1 MNLYSN
7 KQKWKIFLLFIAL
20 IMVGVSLYV
29 SNKIVTKVSDQER
42 NRVTQWADAIKKKA
56 ELVRLTNR
64 TFSQLREKERNEMEM
79 WIDATKEISKPIS
92 DDAFGISTFPDY
104 TLPLKIIY
112 KNKDIPVILF
122 DNNGTISG
130 DINLGFDEKS
140 LQKHYP
146 SYSKKQIAK
155 IFDDSL
161 RKLAKDWKEINPAF
175 TIEVFEGLFMTYVYN
190 DSKQIFKLEK
200 ERDSLINS
208 FNQELISNQSF
219 VPVILIDSK
228 SDSIIAT
235 NVPQT
240 NLSLKKLKQTLNYF
254 KLQNKPIKLDLA
266 VNQHSLLYY
275 DASPELKQLQYFP
288 YIQFLIIG
296 LFIFIGYLIFST
308 FRKAEQNQVWA
319 GMAKETAHQLGT
331 PLSSLMAWVQ
341 LLEDENIDQNMVSE
355 MKKDVDRLETV
366 SNRFSKIGSDAK
378 LELDDIV
385 ETIDKVTSYLR
396 TRISSKIELELH
408 KPFDPIFIKHNSPL
422 MEWVFENIIKNAV
435 DAISKNGRIDVSVSQ
450 DEKEVFIDIKDTGK
464 GIPNKEIKTVFQPG
478 FTSKKRGWGLGL
490 SLVKR
495 IVSEYHKGKVF
506 VLESEAGKGTTFRIT
521 LRK

>member
-1 MNLYSN
+1 
-7 KQKWKIFLLFIAL
+7 
-20 IMVGVSLYV
+20 MVGISLYV
-29 SNKIVTKVSDQER
+29 SNEIVKKVSEQER

-64 TFSQLREKERNEMEM
+64 TFSQLREKERYEMEM

-92 DDAFGISTFPDY
+92 GDAFPDY
-104 TLPLKIIY
+104 TLPLKIIN
-112 KNKDIPVILF
+112 KNKAIPVILF
-122 DNNGTISG
+122 DNHGTISG
-130 DINLGFDEKS
+130 DINLGFDEKT
-140 LQKHYP
+140 LKEFYP

-155 IFDDSL
+155 LFDDSL
-161 RKLAKDWKEINPAF
+161 RKLANEWKRRNPAF
-175 TIEVFEGLFMTYVYN
+175 TIEVFEGLSMTYVYN
-190 DSKQIFKLEK
+190 DSKQIFRLEQ

-208 FNQELISNQSF
+208 FNQELISNKSL
-219 VPVILIDSK
+219 VPVILKDSE
-228 SDSIIAT
+228 SDSIISS
-235 NVPQT
+235 
-240 NLSLKKLKQTLNYF
+240 NLPKSKLSKNEIGKTLAYF
-254 KLQNKPIKLDLA
+254 KMQNTPIELA
-266 VNQHSLLYY
+266 LSHTQNSILYY
-275 DASPELKQLQYFP
+275 DDSPELKQLQYFP

-341 LLEDENIDQNMVSE
+341 LLEDQNIDQNMVFE
-355 MKKDVDRLETV
+355 MKKDVNRLETV
-366 SNRFSKIGSDAK
+366 STRFSKIGSDAK

-385 ETIDKVTSYLR
+385 QTLENVTSYLR
-396 TRISSKIELELH
+396 TRISSKITLELH
-408 KPFDPIFIKHNSPL
+408 KPFDPIFIKHNPPL

-435 DAISKNGRIDVSVSQ
+435 DAIDKNGRIDVSVSQ
-450 DEKEVFIDIKDTGK
+450 DEKEVFIDIKDSGK
-464 GIPNKEIKTVFQPG
+464 GIPNKQLKTVFQPG

-495 IVSEYHKGKVF
+495 IVSEYHRGKVF
-506 VLESEAGKGTTFRIT
+506 VLESEVNKGTTFRIT